1 MRSLFQKIREVNRPY
16 CTALVA
22 AAGSSTRMGGVD
34 KLMEFLDGV
43 PVLMRTLTA
52 LQQADSVDEII
63 IATRET
69 ALVDLIVLN
78 NSQSDNEIYG
88 RAIVEFKRD
97 PETGEKSDQTIAI
110 EYGNGKTTK
119 AINSGNAVS
128 TGTFVAVRLN
138 KAGTMFTSFDTMS
151 KLGNVSA
158 GAWVGKTAVNYGGR
172 TYEVASDVQCYNLD
186 TGRWMNDL
194 DTAKNYG
201 GTMNLYVY
209 DGVIRIVEVRG

>member
-1 MRSLFQKIREVNRPY
+1 MIFDGGKQV
-16 CTALVA
+16 ALAELSKSGVRA
-22 AAGSSTRMGGVD
+22 SQISYARTNWAG
-34 KLMEFLDGV
+34 E
-43 PVLMRTLTA
+43 
-52 LQQADSVDEII
+52 
-63 IATRET
+63 
-69 ALVDLIVLN
+69 VDLIVLN

-138 KAGTMFTSFDTMS
+138 KAGTLFTSFDTMS

-158 GAWVGKTAVNYGGR
+158 GSWVGKTAVNYGGR